1 MIRRL
6 SILTFLLLFGGNSIS
21 GTSPHFDG
29 EGGCSMECCKAA
41 HENGDQSLGPK
52 LCCKVE
58 CKRPAGT
65 QDSSST
71 SLASATRS
79 GSPPRALN
87 GSLGV
92 VHYLNQTR
100 FPDSPT
106 RHISGSCRRFLETGT
121 LLI

>member
-6 SILTFLLLFGGNSIS
+6 SLLTFLLLFAGNSIS

-58 CKRPAGT
+58 CKQPAGT
-65 QDSSST
+65 Q
-71 SLASATRS
+71 ASPSAGEAYATRS
-79 GSPPRALN
+79 V
-87 GSLGV
+87 SLPTTSDASVVV
-92 VHYLNQTR
+92 VHYLNQAR